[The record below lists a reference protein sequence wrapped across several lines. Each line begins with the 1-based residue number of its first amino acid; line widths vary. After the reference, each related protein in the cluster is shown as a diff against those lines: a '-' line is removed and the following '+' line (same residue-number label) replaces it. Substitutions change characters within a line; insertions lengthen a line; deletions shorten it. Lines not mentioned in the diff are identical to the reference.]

1 MDNICSSHKSLY
13 RDFLSTRPTILGE
26 PPPVSLLLWSRGG
39 LVIECNTGVQWIRGL
54 LRTSPLLHFPSQR
67 RPLSKFLSP
76 AFTVQADETFK
87 PRVEWSEIFRSY
99 IEQNQGGLPKY
110 CPSKPRVPSST
121 PKIPQD
127 TPILQSS
134 NPPTHRPTDGLMH
147 KSVTITDQLSNQPTN
162 QPRK

>member
-99 IEQNQGGLPKY
+99 IERNQGGLPKY

-121 PKIPQD
+121 PKIPPRYPHP
-127 TPILQSS
+127 PILQSP
-134 NPPTHRPTDGLMH
+134 NPPTDRRTNAQ
-147 KSVTITDQLSNQPTN
+147 SVTITDQLSNQPTN